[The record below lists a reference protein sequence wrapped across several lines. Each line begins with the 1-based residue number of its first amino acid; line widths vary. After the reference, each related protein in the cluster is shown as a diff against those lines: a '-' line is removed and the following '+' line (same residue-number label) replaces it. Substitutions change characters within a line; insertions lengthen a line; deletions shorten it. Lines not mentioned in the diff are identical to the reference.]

1 MAAMIFVDTSAIYA
15 LADRGDPNH
24 ETARERLRE
33 LLAQGEE
40 LLTHNYVLVEAIS
53 LVQRR
58 LGAAP
63 ALRLATSSSQ
73 FVIEW
78 VTEELHQEAVRRLAK
93 AARRRLSLI
102 DLTSFLVMRK
112 RGVKTA
118 FAFDDDF
125 VREGFL
131 LYETA

>member
-1 MAAMIFVDTSAIYA
+1 MIFVDTSAIYA
-15 LADRGDPNH
+15 LVDRKDPNH
-24 ETARERLRE
+24 ETAQQHLRQ
-33 LLAQGEE
+33 LLAEGEE

-53 LVQRR
+53 LVQSR

-63 ALRLATSSSQ
+63 AVRLANSSSQ

-78 VTEELHQEAVRRLAK
+78 VSEELHREAVDRLAQT
-93 AARRRLSLI
+93 ARRRLSLI
-102 DLTSFLVMRK
+102 DLTSFLVMRY

-125 VREGFL
+125 VREGFR
-131 LYETA
+131 LYRTT